1 MTLWQVTRR
10 EEGLPEHIKVSLIK
24 RDGESKKTVQ
34 YVLDWV
40 RRRLYDNLTWKMP
53 SLAWD

>member
-40 RRRLYDNLTWKMP
+40 RRRPYDNLTWKMP
-53 SLAWD
+53 SLA